1 VVRASRAG
9 DVTPR
14 IGLLGSYGGLNIG
27 DEAILTSILASLQ
40 RALPFAEIVLFSR
53 DAGHTRSAHRAD
65 RVIDARQGRCDSVSE
80 EIARL
85 DVLVLGGGGLL
96 YDGEATEYL
105 RHVRTAHRNGVP
117 TVAYAVGAGP
127 LTTPE
132 DRRAVREVVSSMTRI
147 SVRDEQSKRVLE
159 EVGVERAIEVVADP
173 ALLLTP
179 APFPAGALVSE
190 GVDPSRRLIAMS
202 VREPGRAAPDIAV
215 DAYHSLLAAVAD
227 FMVHRYEADILFVP
241 MERIDVRQSHAV
253 LAHMVAAD
261 RARVLHGSYGPREV
275 LGLMEHVDLA
285 VGMRLHF
292 LIFAAICGVPVLP
305 LPYAGKVA
313 EFARAVTNPAP
324 ACLDWT
330 AVGPLLAAIDQLWD
344 ERSRHGPRIRA
355 RVEKLKPRAAAT
367 LHNLLDVLPLSP
379 SRAVPLRGDHDGGQK
394 GVPGAGLDTIGNGGA
409 VAAATALSAPRG

>member
-1 VVRASRAG
+1 M
-9 DVTPR
+9 TPR

-40 RALPFAEIVLFSR
+40 TTLPFAEIVLFSR
-53 DAGHTRSAHRAD
+53 DAAHTRSAHRAD
-65 RVIDARQGRCDSVSE
+65 RVVDAREGRCDSVSE
-80 EIARL
+80 EIAQL

-127 LTTPE
+127 LTTAE
-132 DRRAVREVVSSMTRI
+132 DRRAVREVVSAMTRVT
-147 SVRDEQSKRVLE
+147 VRDEQSKRLLE
-159 EVGVERAIEVVADP
+159 EVGVERPIQVVADP

-179 APFPAGALVSE
+179 APFPAGALAGE
-190 GVDPSRRLIAMS
+190 GVDLSRRLIAMS
-202 VREPGRAAPDIAV
+202 VREPGRAAPDIPV

-227 FMVHRYEADILFVP
+227 FMVHRYQADILFVP

-253 LAHMVAAD
+253 VAHMVAAD

-292 LIFAAICGVPVLP
+292 LIFAAISGVPVLP

-313 EFARAVTNPAP
+313 AFARTVAIPPPAT
-324 ACLDWT
+324 LDWT

-344 ERSRHGPRIRA
+344 ERREHGPRIRA
-355 RVEKLKPRAAAT
+355 RVEKLKPRAAES
-367 LHNLLDVLPLSP
+367 LQNLLDLLPP
-379 SRAVPLRGDHDGGQK
+379 PPARAVRGRGEQDREQK
-394 GVPGAGLDTIGNGGA
+394 GLPGAGLDPLGDGGA
-409 VAAATALSAPRG
+409 VAAATALSAARG

>member
-1 VVRASRAG
+1 M
-9 DVTPR
+9 PR

-27 DEAILTSILASLQ
+27 DEAILTSILTSLQ
-40 RALPFAEIVLFSR
+40 AAVPFAEIVLFSR
-53 DAGHTRSAHRAD
+53 DAGHTRNAYQVD
-65 RVIDARQGRCDSVSE
+65 RVVDARQGRCDSVSE
-80 EIARL
+80 EIAHL

-117 TVAYAVGAGP
+117 TVAYAIGAGP
-127 LTTPE
+127 LSTAE
-132 DRRAVREVVSSMTRI
+132 DRRAVREVVSAMTRVT
-147 SVRDEQSKRVLE
+147 VRDEHSKRVLE
-159 EVGVERAIEVVADP
+159 EVGVERAIQVVADP

-179 APFPAGALVSE
+179 APLPLNAILSE

-202 VREPGRAAPDIAV
+202 VREPGRAAPDLPV

-227 FMVHRYEADILFVP
+227 FMVHRYGADILFVP

-253 LAHMVAAD
+253 MAHMVAAE

-275 LGLMEHVDLA
+275 LGLMEHVELA

-292 LIFAAICGVPVLP
+292 LIFAAISGVPALP

-313 EFARAVTNPAP
+313 EFARTVAIPTPDS
-324 ACLDWT
+324 LDWT

-344 ERSRHGPRIRA
+344 ERSRHGPRMRA

-367 LHNLLDVLPLSP
+367 LQHVLDLVLPQP
-379 SRAVPLRGDHDGGQK
+379 PRTVAAVGDHPAVQK
-394 GVPGAGLDTIGNGGA
+394 GGAGARLDPLGDSGAA
-409 VAAATALSAPRG
+409 VAAAALGAPRG